1 MKFQK
6 RKLLESSNEYKR
18 AKKNNQYDSFSAMN
32 PLGSHIIVSCVH
44 DCTEKCKTPPPNF
57 ENACFCFANSSLEGL
72 MNDLRLELAAS
83 REERKSLQIELSA
96 THEERESL
104 QIELSATHEERES
117 LQVELSATR
126 KERNTL
132 QVELVTSKEE
142 RNNFKME
149 HDALFDV
156 FQPSLVDNVHVSVNQ
171 FIRDFE
177 DVFIRKFVP
186 AAEYKSSNNSRVKF
200 SDLSIE
206 FRKQLR
212 RDENIV
218 RFMNLF
224 ETNEYA
230 TNLRIRNQTSH
241 PRFESHGS
249 TDSIASLDFLLGKMD
264 KLTSSCQERLL
275 CAQFLLN
282 ELNSIKR
289 SLPEPTETIVSE
301 TGWKTQKDNRSHK
314 NKNKS

>member
-18 AKKNNQYDSFSAMN
+18 AKKNNQNDSFSAMN

-57 ENACFCFANSSLEGL
+57 ENACFSSSSLEGI
-72 MNDLRLELAAS
+72 MNKLQLDLAAS
-83 REERKSLQIELSA
+83 REEREQLLDKVNALEKKQDDLKI
-96 THEERESL
+96 
-104 QIELSATHEERES
+104 
-117 LQVELSATR
+117 
-126 KERNTL
+126 
-132 QVELVTSKEE
+132 
-142 RNNFKME
+142 E